1 MLVIYFFSPLAG
13 TWRWFGEEWFRGGS
27 SGGRGGAAGIIGC
40 SGGGLV
46 VGGSMVWGLFS
57 PFFAVGDLWAVS
69 GIKGWVPHLPGVILL
84 VGFSGTLLVILLSTW
99 SGIAICGCS
108 VS

>member
-1 MLVIYFFSPLAG
+1 MQEPGDGLGKSGSGVVQVAVVVVL
-13 TWRWFGEEWFRGGS
+13 RGLLGV
-27 SGGRGGAAGIIGC
+27 G
-40 SGGGLV
+40 GGGLV
-46 VGGSMVWGLFS
+46 AGGSMVWGLFS
-57 PFFAVGDLWAVS
+57 PFFAVGDLWAMS
-69 GIKGWVPHLPGVILL
+69 GIRGWVPHLPGVILL